1 MLRWDRRE
9 RLEPLTLQSAEA
21 AGLLAD
27 MPESERMAS
36 FHLVDRN
43 GSVVSAGEAIA
54 PLMRLLPGGGPL
66 AVLAARM
73 PKAAAGAYR
82 WVAARRSAFGR
93 LVTAG
98 AKRRAGAVIAARSQ
112 RGAASAT
119 VSA

>member
-1 MLRWDRRE
+1 
-9 RLEPLTLQSAEA
+9 
-21 AGLLAD
+21 
-27 MPESERMAS
+27 
-36 FHLVDRN
+36 
-43 GSVVSAGEAIA
+43 
-54 PLMRLLPGGGPL
+54 
-66 AVLAARM
+66 VLAARM

-82 WVAARRSAFGR
+82 WVAAHRSAFGR